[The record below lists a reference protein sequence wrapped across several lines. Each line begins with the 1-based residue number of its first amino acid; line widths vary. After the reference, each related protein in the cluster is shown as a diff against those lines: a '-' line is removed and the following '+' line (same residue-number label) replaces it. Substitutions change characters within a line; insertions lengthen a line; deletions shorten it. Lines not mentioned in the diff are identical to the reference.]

1 MSFLSHWLLAFPSRT
16 GILVNSLEAEMA
28 PVRGQ
33 VRGQGEAFQLLV
45 LDTWS
50 SGWGNPLETG
60 GAADGPGLFL

>member
-1 MSFLSHWLLAFPSRT
+1 M
-16 GILVNSLEAEMA
+16 NSLEAEMA